1 MTETAYAIVVGDGE
15 DPHVRVVVEQL
26 PGAGLVI
33 IDAVRVPAIM
43 ARLGPTSTTIT
54 NVTGAPVEIR
64 PDAAVRGWIRRLA
77 PAGWNHGVTLGSH
90 RSAVLAARLALLAA
104 VLRDTAVDWLTA
116 VDDLF
121 NAENK
126 IVQYRAAIASGARV
140 PDFLVSG
147 RPTDLSDYLGQR
159 FVLKPLGPGNF
170 EDDHGDQQVVFVR
183 EIQAAGLNAVDL
195 LDAPFLAQRTVRGR
209 CHLRV
214 VTVGESAWAAE
225 LDATGLPLDWRAD
238 GPAHRSFH
246 ASSQWGEVERAA
258 VTLASTLRAVF
269 TSQDWIVDDAGPAFL
284 DLNPGGQWLFL
295 PDEINAPAT
304 TALAEW
310 LRGSA

>member
-15 DPHVRVVVEQL
+15 DPHVRAVVEQL

-33 IDAVRVPAIM
+33 IDAVQMPAVM
-43 ARLGPTSTTIT
+43 ARLNPAITTLAD
-54 NVTGAPVEIR
+54 VTGAPVEIR
-64 PDAAVRGWIRRLA
+64 PDGAVRGWIRRLA
-77 PAGWNHGVTLGSH
+77 PAGWDHGVALGSH

-121 NAENK
+121 GAENK
-126 IVQYRAAIASGARV
+126 IVQYRAAIGTGVRV
-140 PDFLVSG
+140 PDFVVSG
-147 RPTDLSDYLGQR
+147 DPTDLSDYLGQR

-183 EIQAAGLNAVDL
+183 EIQAAGLNTVDL
-195 LDAPFLAQRTVRGR
+195 LDAPFLAQRAVRGR

-214 VTVGESAWAAE
+214 VTVGESAWVAE
-225 LDATGLPLDWRAD
+225 LDATGLPLDWRAHE
-238 GPAHRSFH
+238 PAHRSFH
-246 ASSQWGEVERAA
+246 ASSRWGEVERAA
-258 VTLASTLRAVF
+258 VTLASTLRAGF

-295 PDEINAPAT
+295 PDEVSAPVTA
-304 TALAEW
+304 ALAEW
-310 LRGSA
+310 LRGGA